1 MRRDRFF
8 LPNQD
13 DVIRDPGLI
22 NKIARVLR
30 VREGD
35 EVSFFDG
42 QGKEFTATV
51 EAIAKKEIR
60 LSDVARSAE
69 QASLAVRLTLA
80 FSLIKGQK
88 VDIALQ
94 KCTELGIDAFVPFL
108 SDYSNMGEP
117 GDAKTEHFKGVI
129 EEATAQSRRLWM
141 PSFSECVSFDEM
153 FTSLANFDL
162 VVLAD
167 PYDGVTQEVYAEKVR
182 AVRGLSTSSG
192 TASSICF
199 LVGPEGGFSDRE
211 VSLFSALPNAV
222 RLSFSSFMLRA
233 ETAAIFITGLT
244 ALILDKQA

>member
-8 LPNQD
+8 LPGND
-13 DVIRDPGLI
+13 PVIRDADLI

-35 EVSFFDG
+35 EVCFFDG
-42 QGKEFTATV
+42 QGKEYTATV
-51 EAIAKKEIR
+51 AAIAKKEIR
-60 LSDVARSAE
+60 LADIKESAA
-69 QASLAVRLTLA
+69 QPASPVSLTLA

-94 KCTELGIDAFVPFL
+94 KCTELGVDAFVPFI
-108 SDYSNMGEP
+108 SEFSNMGEP

-141 PSFSECVSFDEM
+141 PHFSECISFDELYARLSAFSM
-153 FTSLANFDL
+153 

-167 PYDGVTQEVYAEKVR
+167 PYDGISSAAYAEK
-182 AVRGLSTSSG
+182 LSAIESG
-192 TASSICF
+192 SICF

-211 VSLFSALPNAV
+211 VAAFTALPNCV
-222 RLSFSSFMLRA
+222 RLTFSSYMLRA
-233 ETAAIFITGLT
+233 ETAAMFVTGLT
-244 ALILDKQA
+244 ALYLQKSS